1 MRTLIGALGLLAL
14 IASSCVIVIS
24 CTSVEPHNFSL
35 NLNNGFAV
43 VSVVTFGL
51 FLLATT
57 VSKIVMIFD
66 FMDHGYNSIF
76 ETSFMA
82 VVSLVLAVVTILLFM
97 VASSQSAI
105 VTVQT
110 GHINS
115 NSGFAAAI
123 FLISTVGIDF
133 LDCYTESFS

>member
-14 IASSCVIVIS
+14 IASSYVIVIS
-24 CTSVEPHNFSL
+24 CTSVEPHNFS
-35 NLNNGFAV
+35 LNNGFAV